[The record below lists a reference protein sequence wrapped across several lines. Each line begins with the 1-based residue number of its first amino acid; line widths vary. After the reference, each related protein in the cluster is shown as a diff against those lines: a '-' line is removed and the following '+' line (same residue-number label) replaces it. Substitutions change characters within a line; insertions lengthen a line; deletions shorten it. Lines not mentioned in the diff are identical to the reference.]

1 MEMKDIN
8 DQINKNPLTKEES
21 RKQFVEM
28 TEKLDIKHSFTF
40 EEAWEAGEIIRRK
53 QDYRD
58 KIVEFENQLKNIEGA
73 LTGEELEKLNP
84 VKHSFADGC
93 YVREIFNPADELI
106 ITKIHKKTHPY
117 FLVEGEMSI
126 LTEDGVVNL
135 KAPHNGITLA
145 GTKRVIY
152 THTDCRFITVHVTDS
167 TDLKD
172 IENEVIA
179 KDFTDKEI
187 SLETVELLKNKGNL
201 K

>member
-1 MEMKDIN
+1 
-8 DQINKNPLTKEES
+8 
-21 RKQFVEM
+21 
-28 TEKLDIKHSFTF
+28 
-40 EEAWEAGEIIRRK
+40 
-53 QDYRD
+53 
-58 KIVEFENQLKNIEGA
+58 
-73 LTGEELEKLNP
+73 
-84 VKHSFADGC
+84 
-93 YVREIFNPADELI
+93 
-106 ITKIHKKTHPY
+106 
-117 FLVEGEMSI
+117 MSI